1 MVKNYWTLFYLT
13 LIGMIIFVSLFIS
26 PRLFMNTTIEY
37 HVVKEYFIYLYSIPI
52 FVLLIIAIILIRKK
66 KRAN

>member
-1 MVKNYWTLFYLT
+1 MVKNYWALFYLT
-13 LIGMIIFVSLFIS
+13 LIEMIIFVSLFIS

-52 FVLLIIAIILIRKK
+52 FVLLIIAIILIRKE

>member
-52 FVLLIIAIILIRKK
+52 FVLLIIAIILIKK
-66 KRAN
+66 EKRAN

>member
-1 MVKNYWTLFYLT
+1 MPLKPLAKVKSV
-13 LIGMIIFVSLFIS
+13 IFVSLFIS

-52 FVLLIIAIILIRKK
+52 FVLLIIAIILIRKE

>member
-1 MVKNYWTLFYLT
+1 MPLKPLAKVKSV
-13 LIGMIIFVSLFIS
+13 IFVSLFIS

-52 FVLLIIAIILIRKK
+52 FVLLIIAIILIGKK

>member
-1 MVKNYWTLFYLT
+1 MPLKPLAKVKSV
-13 LIGMIIFVSLFIS
+13 IFVSLFIS

-52 FVLLIIAIILIRKK
+52 FVLLIIAIILIKK
-66 KRAN
+66 EKRAN